1 MNAQIEDPGKLFS
14 KHWLD
19 KAGDDLASARSDVE
33 TGRFGN
39 AVRSLYF
46 ACFHALGALL
56 WKEGIWNST
65 MRRPRSVH
73 KSLRSILHRDLIKTG
88 RLDAGWGEFYD
99 EIYAGRKEVDY
110 EPLVVYDKEQ
120 VEMLMEQ
127 AEQFVKTIESLVAQ

>member
-1 MNAQIEDPGKLFS
+1 MNAQLDDPGRLFS
-14 KHWLD
+14 EHWLD
-19 KAGDDLASARSDVE
+19 KARDDLASARSDME
-33 TGRFGN
+33 TGRSGN

-56 WKEGIWNST
+56 WKEGVWNST

-73 KSLRSILHRDLIKTG
+73 KSLRSILHRDLIRTG
-88 RLDAGWGEFYD
+88 RLDAIWGEFYD

-120 VEMLMEQ
+120 VEVLMEQ
-127 AEQFVKTIESLVAQ
+127 AEHFVKQIGSLIA

>member
-1 MNAQIEDPGKLFS
+1 MSAEIEAPGELFS
-14 KHWLD
+14 NHRLN
-19 KAGDDLASARSDVE
+19 KAADDLASARSDME

-56 WKEGIWNST
+56 WKEGVWNSS

-73 KSLRSILHRDLIKTG
+73 KSLRSVLHREIIRTG
-88 RLDAGWGEFYD
+88 RLETIWGEFYD

-110 EPLVVYDKEQ
+110 EPLAVYEKEQ
-120 VEMLMEQ
+120 VGALMEQ
-127 AEQFVKTIESLVAQ
+127 AERF